1 MGTFF
6 ATHEAEL
13 YHYGRKGMRR
23 GRHLPD
29 VLDPTRELIGKM
41 VPTRSNINARQMT
54 GRDAQIVRG
63 VKNKVTNPARISGAD
78 ADIARRFYDA
88 TKRGTSSGIKSNLK
102 NNLDRVKDASRNYNK
117 YENQNFASKGVQ
129 KAVNISKGDSGEHK
143 TAADYLA
150 RRMKVNATR
159 MRVSQRQAAEINRI
173 RKEQEEHDNRQRNL
187 NRKHD
192 LTITAQKAHDTVMK
206 KKQLASEKSAIN
218 AQKAH
223 DTVMKKK
230 KLASEK
236 AASVRKDISS
246 RTSEGIAKAMT
257 VGSSTKK
264 AIKKSEKRIRSDA
277 RKEKFNDT
285 INSLKNKH
293 ETKRRKKLYNK
304 THDGS
309 AEERAPY
316 ATANRASSKP
326 VRKTVNS
333 EYQRNLDAN
342 SGKKSKVSA
351 SIGDVLSAKQR
362 RKLQKRLDRS
372 EELSRSDVP
381 FPQYQLIQAEAYNK
395 ALRKRAYEQKEADKK
410 AEFEKRKLNHKKQQ
424 EKYIREQKELADFW
438 QEDQRKVE
446 REKDELKRRKL
457 NNRR

>member
-41 VPTRSNINARQMT
+41 VPTRSNISARQMT
-54 GRDAQIVRG
+54 GRDAQMVRR
-63 VKNKVTNPARISGAD
+63 VKNKVANPTRISGVD
-78 ADIARRFYDA
+78 ADTSRRFYNATRSRLQNYSGKVIDA
-88 TKRGTSSGIKSNLK
+88 TRHPEMYEKRNSPKEAMRKVTSLNRKTVGSHNT
-102 NNLDRVKDASRNYNK
+102 AS
-117 YENQNFASKGVQ
+117 
-129 KAVNISKGDSGEHK
+129 
-143 TAADYLA
+143 DYIV
-150 RRMKVNATR
+150 RKQKVNATR
-159 MRVSQRQAAEINRI
+159 KRVSQRQAAETNRI
-173 RKEQEEHDNRQRNL
+173 RKEREEHDTKQKMLNKNRDMAINE
-187 NRKHD
+187 
-192 LTITAQKAHDTVMK
+192 QKARDTAMK
-206 KKQLASEKSAIN
+206 KKQLS
-218 AQKAH
+218 
-223 DTVMKKK
+223 
-230 KLASEK
+230 SEK
-236 AASVRKDISS
+236 AAGIRKDISA

-264 AIKKSEKRIRSDA
+264 AIKKSEKRLRSDA
-277 RKEKFNDT
+277 RKEKLDEA

-293 ETKRRKKLYNK
+293 EVKRRKKLYNK

-309 AEERAPY
+309 TEERAPY
-316 ATANRASSKP
+316 ATANRA
-326 VRKTVNS
+326 VDS

-342 SGKKSKVSA
+342 SGKKSKVSD

-381 FPQYQLIQAEAYNK
+381 LPQYKQIQAEAYNK

-410 AEFEKRKLNHKKQQ
+410 AEFEKRRLNHKKAQ

>member
-54 GRDAQIVRG
+54 GRDAQMVRR
-63 VKNKVTNPARISGAD
+63 VKNKVANPTRISGAD
-78 ADIARRFYDA
+78 ADTARRFY
-88 TKRGTSSGIKSNLK
+88 
-102 NNLDRVKDASRNYNK
+102 
-117 YENQNFASKGVQ
+117 
-129 KAVNISKGDSGEHK
+129 
-143 TAADYLA
+143 
-150 RRMKVNATR
+150 NATR
-159 MRVSQRQAAEINRI
+159 SRLQNYSGKVIDAARHPEMYEKRNSPKEAMRKVTSLNRKTVGSHNTASEYIVRKQKVDATRKRVSQRQAAEINRI
-173 RKEQEEHDNRQRNL
+173 RREQEEHNTKQKMLNKNRDMAINE
-187 NRKHD
+187 
-192 LTITAQKAHDTVMK
+192 QKARDAAMK
-206 KKQLASEKSAIN
+206 KRQ
-218 AQKAH
+218 
-223 DTVMKKK
+223 
-230 KLASEK
+230 LASEK

-381 FPQYQLIQAEAYNK
+381 FPQYKLIQAEAYNK